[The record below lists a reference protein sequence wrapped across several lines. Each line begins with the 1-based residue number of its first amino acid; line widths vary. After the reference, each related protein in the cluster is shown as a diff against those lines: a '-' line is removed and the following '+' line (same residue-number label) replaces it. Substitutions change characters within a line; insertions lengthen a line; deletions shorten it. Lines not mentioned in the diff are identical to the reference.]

1 MRSWQPALC
10 SGLQRSWEAST
21 FWPLATATPLDCWKA
36 ILTSRRCAHAP
47 AGLPHDTLSRG
58 WKSMQA
64 YGLLTMSCVP
74 SVVAILVCR
83 LMEFAQSL
91 CTGSKAYN
99 AAEWHAL
106 PPTLPCNP
114 RVGNEVSGV
123 ATEAPLPRIAIVEND
138 LNTVCLQV
146 TLHHMDHVQV
156 HPPLVAQ
163 GYTLQVMASAI
174 LADPASYL
182 QQTVCVFQR
191 MGTFAIAAGFD
202 VRWWDGPVAVEDIA
216 PYHPYNGGFPQVEA
230 LSTI

>member
-1 MRSWQPALC
+1 
-10 SGLQRSWEAST
+10 
-21 FWPLATATPLDCWKA
+21 
-36 ILTSRRCAHAP
+36 
-47 AGLPHDTLSRG
+47 
-58 WKSMQA
+58 
-64 YGLLTMSCVP
+64 MS
-74 SVVAILVCR
+74 I
-83 LMEFAQSL
+83 
-91 CTGSKAYN
+91 
-99 AAEWHAL
+99 
-106 PPTLPCNP
+106 
-114 RVGNEVSGV
+114 SGV
-123 ATEAPLPRIAIVEND
+123 ATEAPLPGTALKTD
-138 LNTVCLQV
+138 LNTVCMQV

-230 LSTI
+230 LSYHLRSLMWCRIDDHNTQKASAHRPMSGVATSQYLAQAACCSPHNSHPSNHEA